1 MIRRAK
7 KEDIEGINKLLMQV
21 EEIHRKIRP
30 DIFKKDAKKYT
41 DKELEKIIN
50 SEDTPIFVYIDE
62 RQLLGYAFCIFETV
76 KDDVLLKDRKTLYID
91 DLCVDESMR
100 GKHIGN
106 MLYEHVLDFA
116 KKSGCYNVTLNVWN
130 GNDSAEGFYK
140 KMGMVPQKTY
150 MEKIL

>member
-41 DKELEKIIN
+41 DKELEEIIN
-50 SEDTPIFVYIDE
+50 SEDTPIFVYIGE
-62 RQLLGYAFCIFETV
+62 RQPLGYAFCIFETV

-91 DLCVDESMR
+91 DLCVDENIR